1 MAKIC
6 MVGMGSV
13 VETAEYIKKEMLE
26 KGGISPELKDEVR
39 HIQDGVGID
48 LIVFERYYMRNGS
61 YASLTV
67 AITGDEE
74 SVYVDGIGAG
84 GGGGLFNISWGSE
97 SDFVDQLGG
106 ILKKR
111 GFKAL
116 VEEQQW

>member
-6 MVGMGSV
+6 MAGAGGV
-13 VETAEYIKKEMLE
+13 VETAEYIKKELLK
-26 KGGISPELKDEVR
+26 KGAIPPELKDEVR

-74 SVYVDGIGAG
+74 TVYVDGIGAG

-97 SDFVDQLGG
+97 SDFADQLTE
-106 ILKKR
+106 ILEKR
-111 GFKAL
+111 GFQAL
-116 VEEQQW
+116 VQEEH

>member
-1 MAKIC
+1 MATIC
-6 MVGMGSV
+6 MIGAGSV

-26 KGGISPELKDEVR
+26 RGSISLELKDEVR

-67 AITGDEE
+67 AITGDNEA
-74 SVYVDGIGAG
+74 VYVDGIGAG

-97 SDFVDQLGG
+97 TNFADQLAE
-106 ILKKR
+106 ILERR

-116 VEEQQW
+116 AEEEH